1 VRETEFTPNFKGILG
16 SNRWSNAYSGFNP
29 LEELCLLFADI
40 EHSFACS
47 HCICKKNQVFGAG
60 GVFANF
66 GGALALKLWIRI
78 ILPVLQQGHWSAS

>member
-29 LEELCLLFADI
+29 LEALRLLFADI

-47 HCICKKNQVFGAG
+47 HCICKKIWHLAQAG
-60 GVFANF
+60 SS
-66 GGALALKLWIRI
+66 L
-78 ILPVLQQGHWSAS
+78 ILVEHWH